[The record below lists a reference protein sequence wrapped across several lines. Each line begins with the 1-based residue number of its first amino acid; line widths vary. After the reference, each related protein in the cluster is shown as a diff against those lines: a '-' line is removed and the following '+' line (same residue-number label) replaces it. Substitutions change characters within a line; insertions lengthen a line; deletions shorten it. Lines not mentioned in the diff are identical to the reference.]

1 MQPFETL
8 TWKLTY
14 KTYRVQN
21 GRKSLKVK
29 IKFIDADSAVKAKE
43 LLDIHPSLI
52 LKCEIYKPK
61 NHD

>member
-1 MQPFETL
+1 MQPFETF

-14 KTYRVQN
+14 KTYSVQN
-21 GRKSLKVK
+21 GRKSLKAK
-29 IKFIDADSAVKAKE
+29 MKFIDADSSIKAKE

-52 LKCEIYKPK
+52 LKCEIYKLK